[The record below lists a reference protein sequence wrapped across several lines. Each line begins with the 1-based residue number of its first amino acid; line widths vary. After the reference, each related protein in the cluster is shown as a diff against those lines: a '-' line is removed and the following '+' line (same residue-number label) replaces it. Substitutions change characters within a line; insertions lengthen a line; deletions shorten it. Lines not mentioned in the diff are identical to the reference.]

1 MKFFG
6 GEQMSIPTVALVGRP
21 NVGKSTV
28 FNRLVGERISI
39 VEDYPGVTRDRIY
52 AKGEWLGKEFRLIDT
67 GGIEMIDEPIM
78 NQIRYQAQ
86 IAIDEADVILFLTSA
101 REGVTDADEELSML
115 LHRTNKPVILLV
127 NKADNP
133 EQRQQVWE
141 FYSLGQGDPF
151 PVSGAHG
158 TGLGDV
164 LDKIF
169 TYIPEDAQTKEN
181 EDVIKFSFI
190 GRPNVGK
197 SSLVNAIL
205 KEQRVIV
212 SDMEGTTREAVDTY
226 FTTDNGREFNMI
238 DTAGIRKRGKVYENT
253 EKYSVLRALSAI
265 DRSDI
270 VCLVIDAVTGI
281 REQDKKV
288 AGYAYEAG
296 KGIVILVNKWDA
308 VDKSENLFEE
318 FTKDIRAQFQ
328 YLEFAPILFVSAI
341 TGQRLNRLPEL
352 LEMIYDNRHRRI
364 QSSVLNDVLMDAVA
378 MNPTPTDKGRRLKI
392 YYMTQVAV
400 NPPTFVVFVNDLEL
414 MHFSYERFLQNQL
427 RDSFYFEGT
436 PIKIIVRERE

>member
-1 MKFFG
+1 
-6 GEQMSIPTVALVGRP
+6 MSIPTIALVGRP

-52 AKGEWLGKEFRLIDT
+52 ATGKWLGQEFRLIDT

-78 NQIRYQAQ
+78 NQIRYQAE
-86 IAIDEADVILFLTSA
+86 IAMEEADVIIFLTSA
-101 REGVTDADEELSML
+101 QEGVTDADEALSSI
-115 LHRTNKPVILLV
+115 LHRTKKPVVLAV
-127 NKADNP
+127 NKTDNP
-133 EQRQQVWE
+133 EQRQEIWD
-141 FYSLGQGDPF
+141 FYALGQGEPYA
-151 PVSGAHG
+151 VSGAHG
-158 TGLGDV
+158 TGFGDL
-164 LDKIF
+164 LDQVMSL
-169 TYIPEDAQTKEN
+169 IPSDMAQEEDPDT
-181 EDVIKFSFI
+181 IKFSFI

-226 FTTDNGREFNMI
+226 FTNEDGRKFTMI
-238 DTAGIRKRGKVYENT
+238 DTAGIRKRGKVFENT

-296 KGIVILVNKWDA
+296 KGIIILVNKWDA
-308 VDKSENLFEE
+308 VDKTDHLFES
-318 FTKDIRAQFQ
+318 FTKEVRAHFQ
-328 YLEFAPILFVSAI
+328 YLSFAPILFVSAH
-341 TGQRLNRLPEL
+341 TGQRLNKLPEL
-352 LEMIYDNRHRRI
+352 LEMIYDNRHRRV
-364 QSSVLNDVLMDAVA
+364 QSSVLNDVVMDAIA
-378 MNPTPTDKGRRLKI
+378 INPTPTDKGRRLKI

-400 NPPTFVVFVNDLEL
+400 NPPTFVTFVNDVEL
-414 MHFSYERFLQNQL
+414 MHFSYERFLENQL
-427 RDSFYFEGT
+427 RQAFYFEGT
-436 PIKIIVRERE
+436 PIKIITRERQ

>member
-1 MKFFG
+1 MG
-6 GEQMSIPTVALVGRP
+6 VPTVALVGRP

-39 VEDYPGVTRDRIY
+39 VEDFPGVTRDRIY
-52 AKGEWLGKEFRLIDT
+52 ATGEWLGQEYRLIDT

-78 NQIRYQAQ
+78 NQIRYQAE
-86 IAIDEADVILFLTSA
+86 IAIEEADVIIFLTSA
-101 REGVTDADEELSML
+101 QEGVTDADEALTNL
-115 LHRTNKPVILLV
+115 LHRTKKPVVLAV
-127 NKADNP
+127 NKTDNP
-133 EQRQQVWE
+133 EQRQNIWE

-151 PVSGAHG
+151 AVSGAHG
-158 TGLGDV
+158 TGFGDL
-164 LDKIF
+164 LDQVVSLFPKERDQVE
-169 TYIPEDAQTKEN
+169 ED
-181 EDVIKFSFI
+181 DSIKFSFI

-205 KEQRVIV
+205 NENRMIV
-212 SDMEGTTREAVDTY
+212 SNMEGTTREAVDTY
-226 FTTDNGREFNMI
+226 FTNETGRSFTMI
-238 DTAGIRKRGKVYENT
+238 DTAGIRKRGKVFENT

-270 VCLVIDAVTGI
+270 VCLVLDAVTGI

-288 AGYAYEAG
+288 AGYAYQAG

-318 FTKDIRAQFQ
+318 FTKDIRAHFQ
-328 YLEFAPILFVSAI
+328 YLSFAPILFVSAH
-341 TGQRLNRLPEL
+341 TGQRLNKLPEI
-352 LEMIYDNRHRRI
+352 LEMIYDNRHRRV
-364 QSSVLNDVLMDAVA
+364 QSSVLNDVIMDAVA

-400 NPPTFVVFVNDLEL
+400 NPPTFVTFVNDTEL
-414 MHFSYERFLQNQL
+414 MHFSYERFLENQL
-427 RDSFYFEGT
+427 RNAFYFEGT
-436 PIKIIVRERE
+436 PIKLLIRNRE

>member
-1 MKFFG
+1 
-6 GEQMSIPTVALVGRP
+6 MSVPTVALVGRP

-28 FNRLVGERISI
+28 FNRLIGERLSI
-39 VEDYPGVTRDRIY
+39 VEDFPGVTRDRIY

-78 NQIRYQAQ
+78 NQIRYQAE
-86 IAIDEADVILFLTSA
+86 IAMDEADVIIFLTSSQ
-101 REGVTDADEELSML
+101 EGVTDADEALSQV
-115 LHRTNKPVILLV
+115 LHRTNKPVVLAV
-127 NKADNP
+127 NKTDNP
-133 EQRQQVWE
+133 EQRQEIWD
-141 FYSLGQGDPF
+141 FYSLGQGDPY

-158 TGLGDV
+158 TGFGDL
-164 LDKIF
+164 LDQVIALFPKDLDDIEV
-169 TYIPEDAQTKEN
+169 EDS
-181 EDVIKFSFI
+181 IKFSFI

-226 FTTDNGREFNMI
+226 FTIEAGRHFTMI
-238 DTAGIRKRGKVYENT
+238 DTAGIRKRGKVFENT

-296 KGIVILVNKWDA
+296 KGIIILVNKWDA
-308 VDKSENLFEE
+308 VDKTEKLFEE
-318 FTKDIRAQFQ
+318 FTQNIRAHFQ
-328 YLEFAPILFVSAI
+328 YLSFAPILFVSAH

-352 LEMIYDNRHRRI
+352 IEMIYDNRHRRV

-392 YYMTQVAV
+392 YYMTQVAI
-400 NPPTFVVFVNDLEL
+400 NPPTFVAFVNDVEL
-414 MHFSYERFLQNQL
+414 MHFSYERFLENRL

-436 PIKIIVRERE
+436 PIRLITRERQ